1 MSTQTQYEKFVLP
14 NYGPPQMAISRGKG
28 SWVWDEKD
36 KPYLD
41 LTSGIAVTGL
51 GHCHPA
57 WVKRLRNQAEILV
70 HVSNLY
76 ANRNQSDLAEK
87 ICLQAGKGKVFFSNS
102 GAETNE
108 ALIKLARLFGREK
121 AGDREGKV
129 FKVICAENAFHGRT
143 MGGLSATP
151 QAKVQK
157 GFAPLLPGFAFARL
171 NDLESF
177 SKAIDDQTAAVMVE
191 TIQGE
196 GGIHP
201 ASAEFLQ
208 GLRKLCTERNIL
220 LLIDEVQC
228 GIGRTGSF
236 FAFQQ
241 AGIQPDVIGMAKG
254 LGSGFPIGAVWV
266 AEPYTSLLA
275 PGTHGSTFGG
285 NPLACAAGLAT
296 LEIMED
302 QKIVEKV
309 AKRSIRIHRKLNQLR
324 ETFPRHILEVRGRG
338 YMIGLPLA
346 VPVAP
351 IIEACRKRGLLVL
364 RAGEEVLRLLP
375 PLTLKPSEFDQ
386 ALDILESVFQ
396 NTAPPEESS

>member
-1 MSTQTQYEKFVLP
+1 MSTRSQYEKFILP
-14 NYGPPQMAISRGKG
+14 NYDPPQIAIARGKG

-41 LTSGIAVTGL
+41 FTSGIAVTGL
-51 GHCHPA
+51 GHCHPG
-57 WVKRLRNQAEILV
+57 WVKRVRKQAASLV
-70 HVSNLY
+70 HISNLY
-76 ANRNQSDLAEK
+76 ANRNQSELARK
-87 ICLQAGKGKVFFSNS
+87 ICRQAGKGKVFFSNS

-108 ALIKLARLFGREK
+108 TLIKLARLFGRQK
-121 AGDREGKV
+121 AGGEEGKIT
-129 FKVICAENAFHGRT
+129 KVICAENAFHGRT
-143 MGGLSATP
+143 MAGLSATP

-157 GFAPLLPGFAFARL
+157 GFAPLLPGFAFARF
-171 NDLESF
+171 NDLDSF
-177 SKAIDDQTAAVMVE
+177 RAAIDDDTAAVMIE

-201 ASAEFLQ
+201 ANEDFLQ
-208 GLRKLCTERNIL
+208 GLRALCTEREIL

-241 AGIQPDVIGMAKG
+241 AGIQPDAIGMAKG

-266 AEPYTSLLA
+266 AEPHATLFT

-296 LEIMED
+296 LEVMED
-302 QKIVEKV
+302 QKLVEKV

-324 ETFPRHILEVRGRG
+324 EAFPRHILEVRGRG

-364 RAGEEVLRLLP
+364 RAGEQVLRLLP

-386 ALDILESVFQ
+386 ALDILQSVFK
-396 NTAPPEESS
+396 NTAPPEETS